1 MIAGRLATGRGR
13 PSEEGFVAVEW
24 VAAVGLLLLPMAVVV
39 LSFPAWVERQGM
51 ARSAAEE
58 AARAVALASDTEA
71 GVAAGEGLVAEIARN
86 HGIDPATMS
95 VRFEGEAVRG
105 GEVRAIVTVQLP
117 ALRFPGMGSVGAVD
131 WSTSHTELVDQ
142 YRGFEP

>member
-1 MIAGRLATGRGR
+1 M
-13 PSEEGFVAVEW
+13 AVEW
-24 VAAVGLLLLPMAVVV
+24 VLAIGVLLLPIAVVV

-58 AARAVALASDTEA
+58 AARAVALASDTESGIEA
-71 GVAAGEGLVAEIARN
+71 GRGLVDQIARN
-86 HGIDPATMS
+86 HGVDPTTMS

-105 GEVRAIVTVQLP
+105 GAVRAVVTVKLP